1 MNQCS
6 FADLYNFQGF
16 IENGGQIIH
25 TTYNPKDRPRPD
37 LKMNSNLP
45 LKIPQDI
52 EAEQAVLGAIIC
64 DNDLISQTA
73 GILKSGSFF
82 SLSHQYVFQAMI
94 ELDELNQPIDEIILG
109 DHLRSLNQLD
119 EVGGYTYLAELID
132 CVPSSAN
139 VNHYAKIVQ
148 EHALLRELISTTTDI
163 AKKSRSAEQ
172 NISELLSEAETKIT
186 EIASRT
192 ASANYRHIREVLASS
207 FERLEK
213 ISETTEVVTGLPT
226 GFIDLDKTTS
236 GLQPSDLIIIAARPS
251 MGKTAFALN
260 IATHIALRS
269 KNPALVLRPEEKGAI
284 LLFSLEMSREQ
295 LATRML
301 TSISQVDAS
310 KIRSGNLDQ
319 EDWDRLAM
327 ATDRL
332 SGTSIF
338 INDSTSL
345 SPHELVAISKQ
356 LNKEH
361 EHGVSM
367 VIVDYLQLMKGTRP
381 NTPRE
386 QEIAEISRS
395 LKGLAKELSI
405 PVLALS
411 QLNRSLESRSDKR
424 PQLSDL
430 RESGALE
437 QDADIIMFIYRDEI
451 YNKETKDK
459 GIAEIIISK
468 HRNGA
473 TGMQPLAFIGK
484 YTQFAN
490 LATRP
495 EGE

>member
-1 MNQCS
+1 MN
-6 FADLYNFQGF
+6 
-16 IENGGQIIH
+16 
-25 TTYNPKDRPRPD
+25 K
-37 LKMNSNLP
+37 NLP

-52 EAEQAVLGAIIC
+52 EAEQAVLGAILS
-64 DNDLISQTA
+64 DNDLLGETA
-73 GILKSGSFF
+73 GILKSGSFY
-82 SLSHQYVFQAMI
+82 SLPHQYIFQAMI
-94 ELDELNQPIDEIILG
+94 DLEELNQPIDEIILG
-109 DHLRSLNQLD
+109 DHLRSLNKLD
-119 EVGGYTYLAELID
+119 EIGGYTYLAELID
-132 CVPSSAN
+132 CVPASAN
-139 VNHYAKIVQ
+139 VTHYAKIVQ

-192 ASANYRHIREVLASS
+192 ASANYRHIRDVLASS

-260 IATHIALRS
+260 IATHIALRAKS
-269 KNPALVLRPEEKGAI
+269 PSLVLRPEEKGAI
-284 LLFSLEMSREQ
+284 LIFSLEMSREQ

-301 TSISQVDAS
+301 TSISQVDAG

-338 INDSTSL
+338 INDSTNL
-345 SPHELVAISKQ
+345 SPYELVAISKQ
-356 LNKEH
+356 LNKEY
-361 EHGVSM
+361 ENGLSL
-367 VIVDYLQLMKGTRP
+367 VIVDYLQLMKGSKA

-405 PVLALS
+405 PVIALS
-411 QLNRSLESRSDKR
+411 QLNRALENRSDKH

-430 RESGALE
+430 RESGAIE
-437 QDADIIMFIYRDEI
+437 QDADIIMFIYRDEV

-459 GIAEIIISK
+459 GIAEIMIAK

-490 LATRP
+490 LTTRP